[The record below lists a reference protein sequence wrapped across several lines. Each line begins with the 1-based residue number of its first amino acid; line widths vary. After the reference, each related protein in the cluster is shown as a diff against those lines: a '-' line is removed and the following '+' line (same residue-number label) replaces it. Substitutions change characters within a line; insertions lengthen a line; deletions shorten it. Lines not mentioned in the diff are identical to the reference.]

1 LQKRSVTTG
10 CTRPIGAR
18 QCAPKPPDDKP
29 GSFAFHISEAAVH
42 GLRRTGHDLPFVPT
56 SDGGRSAGR
65 SRHQNARM
73 KTVRDLSKPP
83 QINGRVEAI
92 VVRGSPREVAR
103 TVESTVAL
111 AGVGLEDDRLGQRG
125 EPELS
130 TRQVTLIQAEHLEVI
145 ARLARV
151 DRVDPVGLRRNLV
164 VSGINLLALR
174 NARLQVGDALL
185 EIVGPC
191 QPCSR
196 MEETIGPGGY
206 AAMRGHGGMT
216 ARVITTG
223 SIRLGDVVRA
233 QP

>member
-1 LQKRSVTTG
+1 MR
-10 CTRPIGAR
+10 RR
-18 QCAPKPPDDKP
+18 QP
-29 GSFAFHISEAAVH
+29 
-42 GLRRTGHDLPFVPT
+42 
-56 SDGGRSAGR
+56 
-65 SRHQNARM
+65 QNHRM
-73 KTVRDLSKPP
+73 KTIRDLNKPP
-83 QINGRVEAI
+83 QIEGRVESI

-103 TVESTVAL
+103 TVESTMAL
-111 AGVGLEDDRLGQRG
+111 AGIGLADDRLGQRG
-125 EPELS
+125 EAELS
-130 TRQVTLIQAEHLEVI
+130 TRQVTLIQAEHLDVI

-164 VSGINLLALR
+164 VSGINLLALK

-223 SIRLGDVVRA
+223 SISVGDVVRA
-233 QP
+233 EP